1 MTDQRARL
9 SPFST
14 PGTCRRTP
22 ASSGRPAADPLL
34 ICMTGSRTPASR
46 VPPARAYSRTPAIP
60 LPAAARALSPS
71 ALEAALHGA
80 VPATLLAAQE
90 VTAGP
95 TSADPGGVGLA
106 PGQSDP
112 ASAAPSG
119 TAPARALR
127 EQLLAGEGV
136 AQLLLFRVGRELFG
150 VGLGCVE
157 EAIELEEVSP
167 VAGMPNGMLGV
178 IGVRD
183 RLLPLYSPAGALG
196 IAPGAPAVAL
206 VARSGERR
214 VALAVDDVLDVL
226 DIASADVRP
235 APGDGDDVLG
245 VVRSGGDL
253 VTVLEWDALVAQC
266 LADQS
271 PEPA

>member
-1 MTDQRARL
+1 
-9 SPFST
+9 
-14 PGTCRRTP
+14 
-22 ASSGRPAADPLL
+22 
-34 ICMTGSRTPASR
+34 MTGSRTPSSPTSALPPVR
-46 VPPARAYSRTPAIP
+46 VSSRTPAVP

-80 VPATLLAAQE
+80 APATLVAAQE

-95 TSADPGGVGLA
+95 TRADAGRAGLA
-106 PGQSDP
+106 PEPSDP
-112 ASAAPSG
+112 ASEVQSG
-119 TAPARALR
+119 TAPVRALR

-157 EAIELEEVSP
+157 EAVELEAVSP

-178 IGVRD
+178 VRVRD

-196 IAPGAPAVAL
+196 VAPGAPAVAL
-206 VARSGERR
+206 VARSGDRR

-226 DIASADVRP
+226 DVASADVRP

-245 VVRSGGDL
+245 VVRSGDDL
-253 VTVLEWDALVAQC
+253 VTVLEWGALVAQC

-271 PEPA
+271 PETA